1 MLRNRGV
8 DFLSLGAASVLLC
21 LIATTARSQ
30 EIRRVAEPFEQVRM
44 ARGGYVC
51 DGKLTVSPIDN
62 TYDTVSCS
70 GALYNAADYAAVYTK
85 LSRDELTAMNANTR
99 AALNHDIKAAI
110 QGQFQL
116 LPTNLRQLAAIQA
129 LEKGLMD
136 SVDEKLPEGRGNMR
150 APRSAGSAPGNASTN
165 PPPAQE

>member
-1 MLRNRGV
+1 MNGTRGWGL
-8 DFLSLGAASVLLC
+8 FSLSTASVLLV
-21 LIATTARSQ
+21 LSASSARSQ

-70 GALYNAADYAAVYTK
+70 GPMYNAADYAAVYTK
-85 LSRDELTAMNANTR
+85 LSRDELAEMNANNR
-99 AALNHDIKAAI
+99 AALNRDLKAAI
-110 QGQFQL
+110 HGQFQS
-116 LPTNLRQLAAIQA
+116 LPTNLRQLAAIQT

-136 SVDEKLPEGRGNMR
+136 SVDEKLPEGRGNNR
-150 APRSAGSAPGNASTN
+150 GPRSGGSAPASAPTS

>member
-1 MLRNRGV
+1 MIRIERRGLFPFGTV
-8 DFLSLGAASVLLC
+8 LVLLA
-21 LIATTARSQ
+21 LSAGSALSQ

-70 GALYNAADYAAVYTK
+70 GPMYNAADYAALYTK
-85 LSRDELTAMNANTR
+85 LSRDELTAMNANNR

-116 LPTNLRQLAAIQA
+116 LPANLRQLAAIQA

-150 APRSAGSAPGNASTN
+150 APRPAGSAPGNASAN